1 MSIHFIHTM
10 NLNFLSS
17 NPTAVACDLGH
28 KRLIIQTSL
37 TDNAEHVKV
46 DGRGPCASDSDQA
59 ISTHCLAN
67 ESGYEK
73 LTTDQFP
80 T

>member
-10 NLNFLSS
+10 NLNSLSS

-28 KRLIIQTSL
+28 KHLIIQTSL

-46 DGRGPCASDSDQA
+46 DGRGA
-59 ISTHCLAN
+59 LALQTVTKPYRLIAWQMN
-67 ESGYEK
+67 LVMK
-73 LTTDQFP
+73 N
-80 T
+80 